1 MSTKG
6 NKVNKKCAL
15 TSLMGLDETLDEGVE
30 VEQEEL
36 EKEERV
42 SITSSRT
49 AQNQQMWK
57 SERGY

>member
-1 MSTKG
+1 
-6 NKVNKKCAL
+6 
-15 TSLMGLDETLDEGVE
+15 MGLDETLDEGVE